1 MPTPTSG
8 VAIEA
13 AALQKHFTT
22 RQVLHGVDI
31 AIAPGEFVAI
41 VGQSGCGKSTFL
53 RLMAGLEEPNAGTV
67 TLDGQMPR
75 PGSDLVRMMFQDSRL
90 LPWKRVLDNVCL
102 GLTGD
107 HKADAVAALEEVG
120 LGERGGDWPSILSG
134 GQRQRVALAR
144 ALASRPQV
152 LLLDEPLGALDALT
166 RLDMQGLIERVWR
179 EHGFTAVLVTHDVEE
194 AVALADRIIVLS
206 HGRVSLDLQVGLPR
220 PRDHAAPRFTEI
232 KKAVLDEVL
241 GVGHAP
247 PVRVHALAA
256 PPEAGRLVR
265 TA

>member
-1 MPTPTSG
+1 
-8 VAIEA
+8 
-13 AALQKHFTT
+13 
-22 RQVLHGVDI
+22 
-31 AIAPGEFVAI
+31 
-41 VGQSGCGKSTFL
+41 
-53 RLMAGLEEPNAGTV
+53 
-67 TLDGQMPR
+67 
-75 PGSDLVRMMFQDSRL
+75 MMFQDARL
-90 LPWKRVLDNVCL
+90 LPWKRVLGQRL
-102 GLTGD
+102 PRP
-107 HKADAVAALEEVG
+107 HPERRADAVAALEEVG

-206 HGRVSLDLQVGLPR
+206 DGLVALDDRVDLPR
-220 PRDHAAPRFTEI
+220 PRDHATPRFTEI

-241 GVGHAP
+241 GVRNEP
-247 PVRVHALAA
+247 PCACTRSPR
-256 PPEAGRLVR
+256 PPRPARHRLTTRGTAWRRQIVSSRAREESRSPLPSPGSTERGRGEGAR
-265 TA
+265 DDPISKPAIDGGCRERFPEPPR